1 MTLLMVSVL
10 GACSK
15 AHQARVAVYEKSMV
29 SPARWRNIPNKY
41 DAELHKMGMP
51 PAPPLY
57 IAPPPL
63 PHPKN
68 TKSDALVSFGHHKI
82 HGISFYQTTIDLSQ
96 KSQYMSILLPHDV
109 AEANSVTVHHGAEN
123 FAEYVR
129 LHKCAVMTNG
139 TFFSKDKQ
147 ERVLGNLRTDNQS
160 LKYSPWED
168 YGTTFAI
175 KKDNVLEMVTAL
187 AEGKPRFDTHIFS
200 LTCGPRLLRR
210 GKIWVH
216 PTFEG
221 FHDAH
226 VLTVGPRQALGYS
239 ADGKRIYLVS
249 FLTALSLEKAAEM
262 MATIGCAEAM
272 NLDGGASRA
281 LAHDGKILIEAG
293 RPLTNVIVVYD
304 RLHPAPAKTIRAWE
318 ETPTTL
324 R

>member
-1 MTLLMVSVL
+1 MQSRAKLIATLFLVSAL

-15 AHQARVAVYEKSMV
+15 AQQARVAVQERSMV
-29 SPARWRNIPNKY
+29 PPGRWRNLPNKY

-51 PAPPLY
+51 PAPPIY

-68 TKSDALVSFGHHKI
+68 TKSDALVSFGHKKI
-82 HGISFYQTTIDLSQ
+82 HGISFYQSTIDLSQ

-147 ERVLGNLRTDNQS
+147 ERVLGNLRADGQS

-175 KKDNVLEMVTAL
+175 KKDNVLEMVTARQDL
-187 AEGKPRFDTHIFS
+187 DRGGQAFDQCDRGIRSMPPGAGQNDAGLGEGKDRCAANPTVAEPLRISGVILAIF
-200 LTCGPRLLRR
+200 
-210 GKIWVH
+210 
-216 PTFEG
+216 
-221 FHDAH
+221 
-226 VLTVGPRQALGYS
+226 
-239 ADGKRIYLVS
+239 
-249 FLTALSLEKAAEM
+249 
-262 MATIGCAEAM
+262 CA
-272 NLDGGASRA
+272 
-281 LAHDGKILIEAG
+281 
-293 RPLTNVIVVYD
+293 
-304 RLHPAPAKTIRAWE
+304 
-318 ETPTTL
+318 
-324 R
+324 